1 MKDCVISIN
10 ISSSKQLKS
19 LHIEFDENG
28 ISNGGSPVTINPV
41 TPNVVSSSVG
51 SSKVPDEDDKVVI
64 RSEKNNST
72 NKKNNDTV
80 VVDDDDDDDDSE
92 GISES
97 FKNFSC

>member
-28 ISNGGSPVTINPV
+28 VTNGGSPVSINPV
-41 TPNVVSSSVG
+41 TSNVVSSSVG

-64 RSEKNNST
+64 RSEKNNVTS
-72 NKKNNDTV
+72 KKNSDTV
-80 VVDDDDDDDDSE
+80 IIEDDSE
-92 GISES
+92 GVSES